1 MNTPDADRQQLLDRL
16 AELGID
22 APIVAYPEHTSVE
35 EGKRLRG
42 DLAGTFTKN
51 LLLRDK
57 KNRLFLLSAREDA
70 VVDLKTLHSK
80 IGAQGRVGFASA
92 DLMSDLLHVGPG
104 TVTPLAVLNDE
115 HQSVTVVLD
124 ETRRYWTASS

>member
-1 MNTPDADRQQLLDRL
+1 MNTPGADRQQLLDRL

-35 EGKRLRG
+35 EGKRLRC

-57 KNRLFLLSAREDA
+57 KNRLFLLSAHEDA
-70 VVDLKTLHSK
+70 VVDPKTLHSK

-92 DLMSDLLHVGPG
+92 DLMSELLHVGPG
-104 TVTPLAVLNDE
+104 RSHHWLSLTTNT
-115 HQSVTVVLD
+115 SG
-124 ETRRYWTASS
+124 